1 MENLGLDLLSS
12 SNVMTYERFLIRGE
26 QAILVDMVLLF
37 IMLI

>member
-12 SNVMTYERFLIRGE
+12 SNVKTYERFLIREE